1 MPCFSLF
8 QGLETYGSLVETPF
22 LSASRDYFQ
31 LLEVN
36 YTYLHAYDSVF
47 IHHSKNQDFNQPTNK
62 NSQLIWLCGLMGVD
76 FLRSFGF
83 LRKKGKLLLLQQD
96 GTQA

>member
-47 IHHSKNQDFNQPTNK
+47 IHHKKKKTGFQSTNK
-62 NSQLIWLCGLMGVD
+62 
-76 FLRSFGF
+76 
-83 LRKKGKLLLLQQD
+83 
-96 GTQA
+96 

>member
-31 LLEVN
+31 LLEV
-36 YTYLHAYDSVF
+36 YMYIYIYHYAYLHAYDSVF
-47 IHHSKNQDFNQPTNK
+47 IHHKKKKHRISTNQQNK
-62 NSQLIWLCGLMGVD
+62 KTPN
-76 FLRSFGF
+76 SFGSV
-83 LRKKGKLLLLQQD
+83 G
-96 GTQA
+96 